1 MQRDNDFKVASAPS
15 PSQTNSLT
23 ILDDGTDF
31 SYFATVD
38 FGSNNTPLQLLLDS
52 GAANTWV
59 MGSDCTTK
67 SCETHTTYG
76 PSDSTTLKV
85 TEDTFSF
92 KYGSGQVS
100 GVIVTDNMEFAG
112 HTISL
117 SFGSASETSTTF
129 EDYPMDGI
137 LGLGRDSAD
146 AVKEATFMETVAIAK
161 IIPAKQ
167 YGMSLQRESDGSMY
181 GEINFGAPDTSKYD
195 GNLQFTDTV
204 SSGTFWEIPCDDL
217 TVDGKSTKLS
227 GNTAI
232 LDSGTTYILI
242 PPADAK
248 QFHASIPGAVQET
261 DAQWNIPCDTASDIR
276 FVFSGQGYSVSPKD
290 YVGPSVG
297 GGLCSSH
304 FIGTQGS
311 GPDQWI
317 LGDVFMKNVYT
328 LFDFDQARIG
338 QLLLTIPSQSNH

>member
-1 MQRDNDFKVASAPS
+1 MKRDDEFEVSSAPA

-23 ILDDGTDF
+23 VLDDGTDF
-31 SYFATVD
+31 SYFATVT
-38 FGSNNTPLQLLLDS
+38 FGSNNKPLQLLLDS

-67 SCETHTTYG
+67 SCETHSTYG

-85 TEDTFSF
+85 SSNTFAFS
-92 KYGSGQVS
+92 YGSGEVS
-100 GVIVTDNMEFAG
+100 GVIVTDNMAFAG

-117 SFGSASETSTTF
+117 TFGTASQTSDTF

-137 LGLGRDSAD
+137 LGLGRDASNAAKGD
-146 AVKEATFMETVAIAK
+146 TFMETVAAAK

-195 GNLQFTDTV
+195 GDLQFTNTV
-204 SSGTFWEIPCDDL
+204 SSGSFWEIPCDDI
-217 TVDGKSTKLS
+217 TVDGTPVKLT

-232 LDSGTTYILI
+232 IDSGTTYILI

-248 QFHASIPGAVQET
+248 QLHASIPGAVQEN
-261 DAQWNIPCDTASDIR
+261 DAQWNIPCNTDLDIQ

-290 YVGPSVG
+290 YVGPKVG

-304 FIGTQGS
+304 FVGTQGS

-317 LGDVFMKNVYT
+317 VGDVFMKNVYT
-328 LFDFDQARIG
+328 LFDFDEARIG
-338 QLLLTIPSQSNH
+338 KFYSPLHHVL